1 MGFQDRVPSGN
12 SNVSLSILLLLS
24 GSDARGDIVGIG

>member
-1 MGFQDRVPSGN
+1 MVFRIGYHPGN
-12 SNVSLSILLLLS
+12 SNVSLYILLLLA